1 MSYFFQVSN
10 KNPNG
15 VMFIT
20 TEYLCEET
28 TKGDLLTLAL
38 PSFYAIQN
46 FYKTWFSHFSL
57 YISNN
62 EFLYEVNQNEY
73 LIASDLSKIV
83 SGKYFLIIY
92 AIRSY

>member
-38 PSFYAIQN
+38 PSFYNIKK
-46 FYKTWFSHFSL
+46 FYKTWFSKFSL

-62 EFLYEVNQNEY
+62 EFLYEVNQDEY
-73 LIASDLSKIV
+73 TIASNLNTIV

-92 AIRSY
+92 AVH

>member
-1 MSYFFQVSN
+1 MNMSYFFQVSN

-38 PSFYAIQN
+38 PSFYNIQK
-46 FYKTWFSHFSL
+46 FYKTWFSRFSL
-57 YISNN
+57 FISNN
-62 EFLYEVNQNEY
+62 EFLYEVNQDEY
-73 LIASDLSKIV
+73 TIASNLNTIV

-92 AIRSY
+92 AVH

>member
-1 MSYFFQVSN
+1 MNMSYFFQVSN

-20 TEYLCEET
+20 TEYLCETT

-38 PSFYAIQN
+38 PSFYNIQK
-46 FYKTWFSHFSL
+46 FYKTWFSRFSL
-57 YISNN
+57 FISNN
-62 EFLYEVNQNEY
+62 EFLYEVNQDEY
-73 LIASDLSKIV
+73 TIASDLNTIV

-92 AIRSY
+92 AVH